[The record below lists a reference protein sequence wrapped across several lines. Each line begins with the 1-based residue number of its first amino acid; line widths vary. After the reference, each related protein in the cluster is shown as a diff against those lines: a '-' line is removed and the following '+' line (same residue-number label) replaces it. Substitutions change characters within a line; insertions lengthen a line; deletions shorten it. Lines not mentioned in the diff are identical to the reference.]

1 MQIRLLID
9 DIVRQTTLLIG
20 HLSTAAGLREPL
32 SHIADQVFLEL
43 SRELDAQG
51 VRLKVAAD
59 MFGMTLRSYQLKV
72 RRLSEQCDR
81 RGASL
86 WCAIHD
92 RLKEATASRDELIHR
107 FGRHDPKKVAATLC
121 DMVESGVAY
130 SSGRGPKAVY
140 GVIAARGSEASRA
153 ADQGEMLK
161 ERLWYLVAS
170 GSPRSELAARLQLDD
185 VAAVDRAV
193 DELIEEGHLELAASG
208 ALAAR
213 RFEVAVGAARGWE
226 TAVGD
231 HFRAVATAVVAKVA
245 RRGSERDDRIGGATL
260 TFRVHPDHP
269 DADEVYRLLATTRER
284 ADALWRRVALH
295 NEQYPPPAASQRV
308 TFYFGQNVV
317 GDETA
322 QPLDASA
329 ATGTERATETGTR
342 RKTA

>member
-20 HLSTAAGLREPL
+20 QLSTAAGLREPL

-43 SRELDAQG
+43 ARELDARG

-72 RRLSEQCDR
+72 RRLSEQNDR

-86 WCAIHD
+86 WRAIHD
-92 RLKEATASRDELIHR
+92 RLQEGSASRDELIHR

-130 SSGRGPKAVY
+130 SSGRGPKALY
-140 GVIAARGSEASRA
+140 GVISKLGSEASRA
-153 ADQGEMLK
+153 ADQGELLK
-161 ERLWYLVAS
+161 ERLWYLVAN
-170 GSPRSELAARLQLDD
+170 GSPRSELGARLHVDD
-185 VAAVDRAV
+185 AAVDRAI
-193 DELIEEGHLELAASG
+193 DELIEEGHLELGG
-208 ALAAR
+208 AGELAAR

-231 HFRAVATAVVAKVA
+231 HFRAMVTAVAAKVA

-269 DADEVYRLLATTRER
+269 DAEEVYHLLETTRAR

-295 NEQYPPPAASQRV
+295 NEQHPPPAASQRV
-308 TFYFGQNVV
+308 TFYFGQNVA

-322 QPLDASA
+322 QALDDSDATCKEPATEASA
-329 ATGTERATETGTR
+329 R
-342 RKTA
+342 RRTA